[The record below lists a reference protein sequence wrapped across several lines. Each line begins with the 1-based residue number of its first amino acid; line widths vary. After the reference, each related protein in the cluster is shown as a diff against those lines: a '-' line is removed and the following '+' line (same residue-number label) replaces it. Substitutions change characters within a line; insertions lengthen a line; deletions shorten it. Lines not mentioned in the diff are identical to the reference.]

1 MASGGGTGSGTGT
14 GGTGTGTTGTATLV
28 RTLTDTPL
36 SHPNMSLVTFSG
48 NDPRQNANEFWS
60 SVEQK
65 INFSLGTTLPTD
77 AAALANHQNRRKA
90 LFGSLLT
97 ETALEWFNTID
108 PTRTLDQI
116 KGDFINRFTDSR
128 DQFKYRLE
136 VEGATR
142 QEGELIKNYFHRIK
156 HAVDRGWPEKIPARL
171 TDPGQIAT
179 ERTIQQRQRE
189 QKYIDFAIRGL
200 QPPSLKRKAHE
211 YRIENPDKTWDEIQ
225 NHLITKDL
233 TFTVSTDG
241 TVKQTNDKISSL
253 EAQIKEL
260 TSLIRNNEVS
270 AINSGSFK
278 DPNVK
283 GRPNNTRFCNYCR
296 NHGHSISNC
305 SKHRIDEGFKKMKR
319 ELTEEKE
326 KKTSFSTDYKKQT
339 NSKPYFNNQNRPNNT
354 NSGYDNRRYGNKHY
368 NNNNNKSYE
377 QKFPQNNQ
385 FSPHET
391 EARQYYERENQN
403 FQRSYPPQAHNNQFQ
418 ASSSRYY
425 DQQLRL
431 SHSVHWVEDRNQQT
445 EFYDQN
451 NYTDAITDFFP
462 LNF

>member
-116 KGDFINRFTDSR
+116 KGDFITRFTDSR

-156 HAVDRGWPEKIPARL
+156 HAVDR
-171 TDPGQIAT
+171 
-179 ERTIQQRQRE
+179 
-189 QKYIDFAIRGL
+189 
-200 QPPSLKRKAHE
+200 
-211 YRIENPDKTWDEIQ
+211 
-225 NHLITKDL
+225 
-233 TFTVSTDG
+233 
-241 TVKQTNDKISSL
+241 
-253 EAQIKEL
+253 
-260 TSLIRNNEVS
+260 
-270 AINSGSFK
+270 
-278 DPNVK
+278 
-283 GRPNNTRFCNYCR
+283 
-296 NHGHSISNC
+296 
-305 SKHRIDEGFKKMKR
+305 
-319 ELTEEKE
+319 
-326 KKTSFSTDYKKQT
+326 
-339 NSKPYFNNQNRPNNT
+339 
-354 NSGYDNRRYGNKHY
+354 
-368 NNNNNKSYE
+368 
-377 QKFPQNNQ
+377 
-385 FSPHET
+385 
-391 EARQYYERENQN
+391 
-403 FQRSYPPQAHNNQFQ
+403 
-418 ASSSRYY
+418 
-425 DQQLRL
+425 
-431 SHSVHWVEDRNQQT
+431 
-445 EFYDQN
+445 
-451 NYTDAITDFFP
+451 
-462 LNF
+462 